1 MADFFTAPVVD
12 EVDLSNYNG
21 AAGDPIVVRAHD
33 DFKVARLLVAVSDT
47 NGVEIENGE
56 AVETP
61 RWVYTATSTI
71 PQGTVVR
78 IAVTVSDQPGG
89 TGEKMTEKTL

>member
-1 MADFFTAPVVD
+1 
-12 EVDLSNYNG
+12 LG
-21 AAGDPIVVRAHD
+21 AEIESGKA
-33 DFKVARLLVAVSDT
+33 
-47 NGVEIENGE
+47 VEIPPNDG
-56 AVETP
+56 

-89 TGEKMTEKTL
+89 KGEAMTEKTL